1 MHTTRQNVMKASRIM
16 LALLFATAAA
26 CAARPLP
33 AARVGSAE
41 AAVRSAREHGATRLP
56 EAALHLRLAEDQVTR
71 ARRLI
76 EEGELEHAQWLLVRA
91 EADASVAEA
100 LAREAEQR
108 SAVERI
114 STRAGT
120 LGGGDEEGAER

>member
-1 MHTTRQNVMKASRIM
+1 MKRPSSLV
-16 LALLFATAAA
+16 LALLLSAATA

-76 EEGELEHAQWLLVRA
+76 DEGELEHAEWLLVRA
-91 EADASVAEA
+91 EADANLADA

-108 SAVERI
+108 AAVAEI
-114 STRAGT
+114 TR
-120 LGGGDEEGAER
+120 